1 MTNIA
6 KKSTKGTN
14 FEDEDHGPYQ
24 QEIMDGVKVFGTRS
38 TRMRVVQVDWMRIWI
53 HSNFP

>member
-53 HSNFP
+53 HSNFL